1 MAKASFYGNLGLEE
15 LTILKPKRI
24 DMSKGVT
31 QSICFL
37 VYICFF
43 KRQRDVPHT
52 LWDSCHK
59 RQTKISVGITL
70 QLRHCSLKVVTT
82 TMQTIHTFYGLFES
96 PITWPLIPSWRLIFN
111 SFSHFCSSR
120 IKSSFIHSFML
131 LYEEVSK

>member
-15 LTILKPKRI
+15 LTILKSKRI
-24 DMSKGVT
+24 AMSKGVT

-52 LWDSCHK
+52 SWDSCHK
-59 RQTKISVGITL
+59 RQTKISGGITL

-82 TMQTIHTFYGLFES
+82 TM
-96 PITWPLIPSWRLIFN
+96 
-111 SFSHFCSSR
+111 
-120 IKSSFIHSFML
+120 
-131 LYEEVSK
+131 